1 MRSFLSHS
9 NFRDPK
15 RILTALTVIALA
27 CLSISELL
35 IIYFES
41 TISILISR
49 CAFILLIVSLAPFF
63 KLREWVLTLFAALLI
78 IGLWSKPDGQED
90 LLFALD
96 RAAFFAAFIYLVT
109 LLKEAAQ
116 GSASVLK
123 LGVYLTRQPPQQRY
137 YSLAFGGHLLG
148 TLLNFGAVSLLT
160 PLIQRGARGGEGE
173 SRSPNQVLRLEQQ
186 QISAMIRGFSWMI
199 MWSPTALTQAVLFTS
214 FPGADLSVVIPLG
227 ILASIVMILIGRMV
241 DRHEWRNTE
250 EAPATTQL
258 AFPKRSAVRF
268 MLVSITLI
276 ISTFLVVVMADVSAA
291 VALMLTAPIIMMIW
305 VFEQG
310 YNGDFSKASKQC
322 FSSLGEIFVG
332 SSGTLGRSAFT
343 LGIAGFIG
351 VSAAKLAPVDLLA
364 GAMQSLDLP
373 VWLFLIS
380 LPIIITLCGQIAL
393 SPILIVVFLSSIF
406 NQLPVLPADPTLIV
420 FALGAGW
427 ALSMSASPNAS
438 ATLLISGVTGIAP
451 TTLTWRWNG
460 RYSIVC
466 FVVFFVSFYFLAL
479 FYPAN

>member
-1 MRSFLSHS
+1 MGSPLSHINLNDHKKIFTS
-9 NFRDPK
+9 
-15 RILTALTVIALA
+15 LTVLALA
-27 CLSISELL
+27 CLSFSGLL
-35 IIYFES
+35 IIYAES
-41 TISILISR
+41 SSSILISR
-49 CAFILLIVSLAPFF
+49 CAFILLILSLAPGF

-78 IGLWSKPDGQED
+78 VGLWGKPNGRED

-116 GSASVLK
+116 GSPSVLK

-148 TLLNFGAVSLLT
+148 ILLNFGAVSLLT
-160 PLIQRGARGGEGE
+160 PLIQRGARGEDGANHSP
-173 SRSPNQVLRLEQQ
+173 SRILRLEQQ

-227 ILASIVMILIGRMV
+227 IAASVVMILVGRAEE
-241 DRHEWRNTE
+241 RYEWRNTE
-250 EAPATTQL
+250 EESEMTQM
-258 AFPKRSAVRF
+258 AFPKRSAIRF
-268 MLVSITLI
+268 MLVSGALI
-276 ISTFLVVVMADVSAA
+276 VSTFFVVVVADVSAA
-291 VALMLTAPIIMMIW
+291 LALMLTAPVIMVIW

-310 YNGDFSKASKQC
+310 YQGDFSKAL
-322 FSSLGEIFVG
+322 SLSYSNLSEIIVG
-332 SSGTLGRSAFT
+332 SSGTSGRSAFT

-351 VSAAKLAPVDLLA
+351 VAAAKLAPVELLA
-364 GAMQSLDLP
+364 EYMQTLDLP

-406 NQLPVLPADPTLIV
+406 NQLPELPADPTLIV

-460 RYSIVC
+460 RYSILC
-466 FVVFFVSFYFLAL
+466 FSVFCLAFYCLAL
-479 FYPAN
+479 WY

>member
-1 MRSFLSHS
+1 MGSFLSHA
-9 NFRDPK
+9 NFTELK
-15 RILTALTVIALA
+15 RMLTALTVFSLA

-35 IIYFES
+35 IIYSGS
-41 TISILISR
+41 TSSVLISR
-49 CAFILLIVSLAPFF
+49 LSFVLLIISLAPFF
-63 KLREWVLTLFAALLI
+63 KLREWALTSFAALLI
-78 IGLWSKPDGQED
+78 FGLWNKAGGRED

-116 GSASVLK
+116 GSPSVLK

-137 YSLAFGGHLLG
+137 YSLAVGGHLLG
-148 TLLNFGAVSLLT
+148 ILLNFGAVSLLT
-160 PLIQRGARGGEGE
+160 PLIQRGARGEEGANH
-173 SRSPNQVLRLEQQ
+173 SPCQVLRLEQQ

-214 FPGADLSVVIPLG
+214 FPGADLLVVISLG
-227 ILASIVMILIGRMV
+227 IAASIIMILMGRVV
-241 DRHEWRNTE
+241 DRYEWRNTKE
-250 EAPATTQL
+250 ESTATPL
-258 AFPKRSAVRF
+258 AFPKRSAARF
-268 MLVSITLI
+268 MLVSGTLI
-276 ISTFLVVVMADVSAA
+276 VSTFLVVLIADVSAA
-291 VALMLTAPIIMMIW
+291 VALMLTAPVIMMIW

-310 YNGDFSKASKQC
+310 YQGDFSKASVKC
-322 FSSLGEIFVG
+322 LSSLSDIFVG

-351 VSAAKLAPVDLLA
+351 VSAAKLAPIDLLA
-364 GAMQSLDLP
+364 GAMQTLDLP

-406 NQLPVLPADPTLIV
+406 NQLPELPADPTLIV

-451 TTLTWRWNG
+451 TTLTWRWNS
-460 RYSIVC
+460 RYSMVC
-466 FVVFFVSFYFLAL
+466 FVVFFVSFYFLSL
-479 FYPAN
+479 FY

>member
-1 MRSFLSHS
+1 MSQT
-9 NFRDPK
+9 NFKDPM
-15 RILTALTVIALA
+15 RILTALTVLALA
-27 CLSISELL
+27 CLSVSELL
-35 IIYFES
+35 IIYTES
-41 TISILISR
+41 TSSILISR
-49 CAFILLIVSLAPFF
+49 CAFVLLILSLAPFF
-63 KLREWVLTLFAALLI
+63 KLREWVLMSFAGLLI
-78 IGLWSKPDGQED
+78 IGLWNKTDGQQD

-116 GSASVLK
+116 GSPSVLK
-123 LGVYLTRQPPQQRY
+123 LGVFLTSQPPQQRY

-160 PLIQRGARGGEGE
+160 PLIQRGARGEEAGKH
-173 SRSPNQVLRLEQQ
+173 SPDLVLRLEQQ

-199 MWSPTALTQAVLFTS
+199 MWSPTALTQAVLLTS
-214 FPGADLSVVIPLG
+214 FPDADLSVVIPLG
-227 ILASIVMILIGRMV
+227 IVASIVMILIGRV
-241 DRHEWRNTE
+241 DERFEWRNTKE
-250 EAPATTQL
+250 VSFGDQL
-258 AFPKRSAVRF
+258 AFPRRSAIRF
-268 MLVSITLI
+268 MLVSLALI
-276 ISTFLVVVMADVSAA
+276 VITFLVVVVADVSAA
-291 VALMLTAPIIMMIW
+291 VALMLTAPVIMTVW

-310 YNGDFSKASKQC
+310 YKGDFSKASFQC
-322 FSSLGEIFVG
+322 LDNLGEIFVG

-351 VSAAKLAPVDLLA
+351 VSAAKLAPIDLLA
-364 GAMQSLDLP
+364 DAMQSLDLP
-373 VWLFLIS
+373 VWLFLMS
-380 LPIIITLCGQIAL
+380 LPVIITLCGQIAL

-438 ATLLISGVTGIAP
+438 ATLLISGITGIAP

-460 RYSIVC
+460 RYSMIC
-466 FVVFFVSFYFLAL
+466 FVAFFVAFYFLAL
-479 FYPAN
+479 FY